1 MCALQEDLSIWQY
14 LTQLFLQWEIFQTKI
29 LQKIKTHILC
39 SIHIFWESCH
49 LWDNVEKYHTA
60 RQVTDDA
67 TVQHTHTAFFMPIA
81 IDTDTKHVILIAFA
95 SDDSYT
101 NTP

>member
-1 MCALQEDLSIWQY
+1 M
-14 LTQLFLQWEIFQTKI
+14 
-29 LQKIKTHILC
+29 
-39 SIHIFWESCH
+39 
-49 LWDNVEKYHTA
+49 EKYHTA